1 MTLSAEQVALVIG
14 LILNAVAIVKVAVMH
29 ERRMTKIEVLLSL
42 LVKRSGITHRRE
54 DDDYIETET

>member
-1 MTLSAEQVALVIG
+1 MTLTAEQVALVLG
-14 LILNAVAIVKVAVMH
+14 LIINAIAIIKVAVMN

-42 LVKRSGITHRRE
+42 LVKRSGIAHRRE